1 MKQNTSV
8 LKRTGLV
15 ITLFLAASFTVKAQE
30 KITLQMAV
38 DRMLANNLNIKQAQI
53 TESLGY
59 ADLQQSK
66 NNLLPSITGSSQ
78 GGYNFGRSQVAG
90 TFAFSNQA
98 SFNFNGNVQ
107 MALTLFQGGQ
117 LRNQIYQNKLTVD
130 VNQSNTAKIKND
142 LTLNVVTTY
151 LQILTNQDL
160 VTAATQQV
168 DIANQTQ
175 QRAQISFDAGRQ
187 TLADLSQAKAQV
199 ATANLNLTNAQNQL
213 NISVLTLKQLMEMN
227 PYTDIIIEKPDVSR
241 LSNVQTV
248 FDANQV
254 VNTALGINPDIKLA
268 EARERT
274 FAQAIKIAKGQYYPT
289 LSMFSSLA
297 SSYSNR
303 FQRVI
308 GFTPPAYNVI
318 GTVQA
323 TGQAVISQSMVQSA
337 IYGGYPFFDQVRD
350 NFNQSIGL
358 SLQIPIFN
366 RLNAHTNVKK
376 AQLNYQNAQLNTR
389 ISKNNLSKIIIQAVL
404 DLNAADKQYQSAV
417 QTFEANRDA
426 LNVTQQRYDVG
437 LVNSLDY
444 NTAVTNYNKSQ
455 NDMIQAQYAVIFRSK
470 IIDYYLGKTI
480 TL

>member
-8 LKRTGLV
+8 LKRAGLIV
-15 ITLFLAASFTVKAQE
+15 TLLLAASFTVKAQE
-30 KITLQMAV
+30 KITLQAAV
-38 DRMLANNLNIKQAQI
+38 DRMLANNLNIKQAQV
-53 TESLGY
+53 TEALGY

-66 NNLLPSITGSSQ
+66 NNLLPSINGSST

-98 SFNFNGNVQ
+98 SFNVNGSVQ
-107 MALTLFQGGQ
+107 MQLTLFQGGQ
-117 LRNQIYQNKLTVD
+117 LRNQIIQNKLTVD
-130 VNQSNTAKIKND
+130 VNQSNTSKIKND
-142 LTLNVVTTY
+142 LILNVVTTY

-160 VTAATQQV
+160 VTAANQQV
-168 DIANQTQ
+168 DIANQTV

-227 PYTDIIIEKPDVSR
+227 PYTDIVIERPDISR
-241 LSNVQTV
+241 LTNIKTIYN
-248 FDANQV
+248 ANEV
-254 VNTALGINPDIKLA
+254 VNTALGVNPDIKLA

-274 FAQAIKIAKGQYYPT
+274 FAQSIKIAKGTFYPT
-289 LSMFSSLA
+289 LSMYSNLA

-303 FQRVI
+303 FQRIVGYGPEAFQII
-308 GFTPPAYNVI
+308 GRVEGTNTNVTTPLPVANPI
-318 GTVQA
+318 QGK
-323 TGQAVISQSMVQSA
+323 
-337 IYGGYPFFDQVRD
+337 YPFIDQFRN
-350 NFNQSIGL
+350 NFNQGIGL

-366 RLNAHTNVKK
+366 RFTAHTNVKK
-376 AQLNYQNAQLNTR
+376 AQLNFQNAQLNTQ
-389 ISKNNLSKIIIQAVL
+389 IAKNNLSKIIIQAVL
-404 DLNAADKQYQSAV
+404 DLNAADKQLQSAT

-444 NTAVTNYNKSQ
+444 NTAVTNYNRSQ

-470 IIDYYLGKTI
+470 IIDYYLGNTI